1 MTTRAGGDVWSYPN
15 IHGHIAATAN
25 AAGAKTGI
33 TVIYS
38 PDGVALDPLS
48 FSGSDPV
55 VVDPPDNSAGSFD
68 YGWQGKDQRPLEHAG
83 TLLATIEMGARQYVP
98 SIGRFIEIDPVEG
111 ASASDYDYCLG
122 DPINCEDL
130 DGNIGMPK
138 WAKSVGKGVA
148 AVGREAWKRR
158 DQIAF
163 GLAVVGTFTCA
174 VCTGAFYLGMAVSA
188 ASAGVSCARR
198 QASSCALGVASVGLA
213 GGGRW
218 MQSSG
223 RGMIF
228 AGRAMR
234 GVARPVGL
242 ARSGVGWG
250 VWSAGVSTGLSSTG
264 ISGGCAIRGC

>member
-1 MTTRAGGDVWSYPN
+1 MLTTRPGGDVWSYPN

-38 PDGVALDPLS
+38 PDGVALDPLW

-55 VVDPPDNSAGSFD
+55 PVDPPDNSAGSFD

-130 DGNIGMPK
+130 NGELPS
-138 WAKSVGKGVA
+138 WKSVKKWGKSAWSKTTVMPNVCPVLGCVGIGVRNGRPAVLWGIGLAYSSPGVA
-148 AVGREAWKRR
+148 IGWSGSGSRGCSKPSSRAFASGFIGEFGWQWNRSIRAGRSAS
-158 DQIAF
+158 
-163 GLAVVGTFTCA
+163 GLTVSK
-174 VCTGAFYLGMAVSA
+174 LGKA
-188 ASAGVSCARR
+188 ASNWNLGAGYAW
-198 QASSCALGVASVGLA
+198 
-213 GGGRW
+213 GGTC
-218 MQSSG
+218 S
-223 RGMIF
+223 
-228 AGRAMR
+228 
-234 GVARPVGL
+234 L
-242 ARSGVGWG
+242 
-250 VWSAGVSTGLSSTG
+250 
-264 ISGGCAIRGC
+264 

>member
-1 MTTRAGGDVWSYPN
+1 MRYSSTGTGDSPDVTLTRSNAVVERTVGLPGGALLTTRAGGDVWSYPN

-25 AAGAKTGI
+25 VAGAKTGI

-68 YGWQGKDQRPLEHAG
+68 YGWQGKDQRPLEHVG
-83 TLLATIEMGARQYVP
+83 TLLATIEMGARQYVR
-98 SIGRFIEIDPVEG
+98 SIGRFIEMDPVEG

-138 WAKSVGKGVA
+138 WAKSVGRGVA
-148 AVGREAWKRR
+148 AVGREAWKCR

-174 VCTGAFYLGMAVSA
+174 GSQERSTLEWRFQRRAPVC
-188 ASAGVSCARR
+188 
-198 QASSCALGVASVGLA
+198 LA
-213 GGGRW
+213 
-218 MQSSG
+218 
-223 RGMIF
+223 
-228 AGRAMR
+228 
-234 GVARPVGL
+234 
-242 ARSGVGWG
+242 
-250 VWSAGVSTGLSSTG
+250 
-264 ISGGCAIRGC
+264 